1 MDTTARRQE
10 FAPPPTPGMLRAL
23 VLAILAHGV
32 LLAILSAGMHWKREA
47 VQATVEAELWS
58 SIPVQAAPPAP
69 EPEPQPEPP
78 KLEPK
83 PEPKVEPVP
92 TPAEIK
98 AQADIAI
105 AKEKEKERQLKEKK
119 LVLEQEKKEKEKLAK
134 LEQEKKDKEKQDKLK
149 KEQTDKQAKA
159 KEEEQR
165 KLDKQAE
172 ANAAKARDEQMKRME
187 RLAGG
192 TSGGGNTPGGS
203 AAAQSSGPSAGYAGR
218 IVGRIKPNITYPDN
232 IDGNPRVEV
241 EIRTSPTGT
250 ILSARITQSS
260 GVKSWD
266 EAVTRAIYKTE
277 VLPKDVDGSVPS
289 SLLIG
294 FRPKD

>member
-78 KLEPK
+78 KPEPK

-105 AKEKEKERQLKEKK
+105 AKEKKEKERQLKEKK
-119 LVLEQEKKEKEKLAK
+119 LALEQDKLAK
-134 LEQEKKDKEKQDKLK
+134 QKAELEKKDKEKQDKLK
-149 KEQTDKQAKA
+149 KEQADKQAKA

-165 KLDKQAE
+165 KQEEKDKRQTE
-172 ANAAKARDEQMKRME
+172 EERKAAVKRALG
-187 RLAGG
+187 LAG
-192 TSGGGNTPGGS
+192 TGGS
-203 AAAQSSGPSAGYAGR
+203 GPANSSGVAAQSSGRSANYMGKIAGA
-218 IVGRIKPNITYPDN
+218 IKANITYLDR
-232 IDGNPRVEV
+232 DSVVGDPRVEV
-241 EIRTSPTGT
+241 DITFGPSGT
-250 ILSARITQSS
+250 ILSARIVKSS
-260 GVKSWD
+260 GLRSWD
-266 EAVTRAIYKTE
+266 EAVMRAIDKTTSI
-277 VLPKDVDGSVPS
+277 PKDTDGTVPS
-289 SLLIG
+289 MLPMA
-294 FRPKD
+294 FRVKD